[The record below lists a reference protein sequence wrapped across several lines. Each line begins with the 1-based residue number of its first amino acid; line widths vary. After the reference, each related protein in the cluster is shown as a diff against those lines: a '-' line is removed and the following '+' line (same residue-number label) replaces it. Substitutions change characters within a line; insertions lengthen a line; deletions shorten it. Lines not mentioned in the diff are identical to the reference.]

1 MPSGEPA
8 SPFPPF
14 LPHFGAPVSVPRSF
28 SLDQIR
34 EAMTSLGA
42 AGLAIPPPSFTTMN
56 TEVVDY
62 RPGDAETNLGA
73 VLTVRIPNDERW
85 HNPMG
90 LMQGGALGMAV
101 DNAIGPLSYLVAPPS
116 STTQLALTYIA
127 PVTPDLDAVT
137 VEATFAHR
145 AGRQLVFDAEVRGPD
160 GTVLTV
166 ARATNRIVRRPAS
179 GEETSGPA
187 RRPAG

>member
-1 MPSGEPA
+1 M
-8 SPFPPF
+8 
-14 LPHFGAPVSVPRSF
+14 SVPSSF

-34 EAMTSLGA
+34 EAMASLGA
-42 AGLAIPPPSFTTMN
+42 AGLAIPPPAFTTMN

-73 VLTVRIPNDERW
+73 VMIVRIPNDERW
-85 HNPMG
+85 RNPMG

-101 DNAIGPLSYLVAPPS
+101 DNVIGPLSYLVAPPS

-127 PVTPDLDAVT
+127 PVTPDMDAIT
-137 VEATFAHR
+137 VEGRFVQR
-145 AGRQLVFDAEVRGPD
+145 AGRQLVFDAEVKAPD

-166 ARATNRIVRRPAS
+166 ARATNTVVRRP
-179 GEETSGPA
+179 TS
-187 RRPAG
+187 